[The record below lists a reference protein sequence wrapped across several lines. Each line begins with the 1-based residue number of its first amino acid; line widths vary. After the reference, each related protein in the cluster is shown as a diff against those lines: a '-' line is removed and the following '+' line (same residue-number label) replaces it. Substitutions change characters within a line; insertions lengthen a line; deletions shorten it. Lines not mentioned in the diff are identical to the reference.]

1 MKRAAGYTLI
11 ELLVAMSIFAAVLL
25 LAGNL
30 FASSNTYTTLT
41 VTSSEA
47 EEDAR
52 LGLLRLTEV
61 TSQAAYIY
69 PVGKTLTLKT
79 GSVTT
84 GKNVL
89 ALLVPAASP
98 YCPLGTSAD
107 QERYCLFI
115 YQAQPRATYTD
126 VLPSIKNPT
135 AAVLVEQ
142 RIQWVEWPVNT
153 LPGVNFAALAPV
165 VGVVT
170 DSIDTD
176 LTDFS
181 TLEISRQGGGLDSI
195 LQNSVPVN
203 ASTALIQV
211 ARPLLAVQVDRV
223 RVQRGGYIFVRSIP
237 RATPPGTGAVS
248 P

>member
-1 MKRAAGYTLI
+1 MNRAAGYTLI
-11 ELLVAMSIFAAVLL
+11 ELLIAMSIFAVVLL

-30 FASSNTYTTLT
+30 FASSNTYTALT
-41 VTSSEA
+41 VTSAEA

-89 ALLVPAASP
+89 ALLVPAGSP

-107 QERYCLFI
+107 PARYCLFV
-115 YQAQPRATYTD
+115 YQAQPRASHAA
-126 VLPSIKNPT
+126 VLPKIKNPSPT
-135 AAVLVEQ
+135 VLVEQ
-142 RIQWVEWPVNT
+142 RMQWIEWPVNT
-153 LPGVNFAALAPV
+153 LPGVNFAGLTPV

-181 TLEISRQGGGLDSI
+181 ALEISRQGGGLDSI

-203 ASTALIQV
+203 AATALIQV

-223 RVQRGGYIFVRSIP
+223 KVQRGGYIFVRSIP
-237 RATPPGTGAVS
+237 RATPPGTGAA
-248 P
+248 PP